1 MYQSRRCGSDS
12 TFDGGLYQL
21 IQMLGVF
28 SGVDSAKLFGCTIVV
43 AVDLFYLGNERILC
57 FRCDIITYGNQIVRA
72 GEVLTGIAKFA
83 VGDATPNGFPV
94 SAIGNYDR

>member
-1 MYQSRRCGSDS
+1 MYQARRCGADGN
-12 TFDGGLYQL
+12 FDGGLEQL
-21 IQMLGVF
+21 DQMLGEVW
-28 SGVDSAKLFGCTIVV
+28 GNDAAKWFGCTRVV
-43 AVDLFYLGNERILC
+43 AVELFYRGNDRILC
-57 FRCDIITYGNQIVRA
+57 FRRDIITYGNQIVRA